1 MAVVDPAALVAA
13 AVRAAC
19 LAKAPR
25 RTVQGVAAAV
35 VSVLARPAEL
45 TPNTVRGETAKGI
58 AASVDVLVQS
68 EEERREAVK
77 AKRRL
82 KRQRKPAAMAASH
95 ARQSDPDRQTG
106 IIGVIVNAA
115 NSADA
120 EVTSRKAPPPN
131 VRDTTGDTPPGKRF
145 RDLALGLSNEEDG
158 GAQERALAAA
168 SPSGSMQSCFSSRE
182 MSRLCTGFSTW
193 YDAVLN
199 SGVAHFPDG
208 KTRAVC
214 RSDMGEPANFDNH
227 WITVA
232 SKRPALEH
240 GSEWLVLPQERQLSG
255 HSCSSEHTS
264 ETPLTLIAVFVHQ
277 RVEILK

>member
-1 MAVVDPAALVAA
+1 MDPAALVAT
-13 AVRAAC
+13 AVCAAC

-35 VSVLARPAEL
+35 VSVLAKPAEL
-45 TPNTVRGETAKGI
+45 TPNTVRGETAKGT
-58 AASVDVLVQS
+58 AASLDVLVQS

-82 KRQRKPAAMAASH
+82 KRQRKRAPKAASH
-95 ARQSDPDRQTG
+95 AKQSDPDRQTG
-106 IIGVIVNAA
+106 ATGVIVNAA

-131 VRDTTGDTPPGKRF
+131 VRDTTGDTPLGKRF
-145 RDLALGLSNEEDG
+145 RDVALGLSKEDDG

-168 SPSGSMQSCFSSRE
+168 FPSGSMQSCFSSRE
-182 MSRLCTGFSTW
+182 MPRLCTGFSTW

-199 SGVAHFPDG
+199 SGAAHFLDG

-214 RSDMGEPANFDNH
+214 RSDIGEPTDFDNH
-227 WITVA
+227 WITLA
-232 SKRPALEH
+232 SKRPALEQ
-240 GSEWLVLPQERQLSG
+240 GSEWLVFPKVRQLSG

-264 ETPLTLIAVFVHQ
+264 ETPLTFIAVFVDQ
-277 RVEILK
+277 REEILR

>member
-35 VSVLARPAEL
+35 VSVLARPAES
-45 TPNTVRGETAKGI
+45 TPNTVRGETAKGTE
-58 AASVDVLVQS
+58 ASVDVLVQS

-82 KRQRKPAAMAASH
+82 KRQRKRAAKAASH
-95 ARQSDPDRQTG
+95 AKQSDPDRQTG
-106 IIGVIVNAA
+106 ATGVIVNAA

-145 RDLALGLSNEEDG
+145 RDVALGLSKEDDG

-168 SPSGSMQSCFSSRE
+168 SPSGSMQNCFSSRE

-199 SGVAHFPDG
+199 SGVAHFLDG

-214 RSDMGEPANFDNH
+214 RSDIGEPTDFDNH
-227 WITVA
+227 WITLA

-240 GSEWLVLPQERQLSG
+240 GSEWLVFPKARQLSG

-264 ETPLTLIAVFVHQ
+264 ETPLTFIAVFVDQ
-277 RVEILK
+277 REEILR

>member
-1 MAVVDPAALVAA
+1 MDPAALVAA

-19 LAKAPR
+19 LAKASR

-35 VSVLARPAEL
+35 VSVLSRPAEL
-45 TPNTVRGETAKGI
+45 TPNIVRGETAKGT

-82 KRQRKPAAMAASH
+82 KRQRKRAAKFASH
-95 ARQSDPDRQTG
+95 ARQSNPDRQTG
-106 IIGVIVNAA
+106 TTRVIVNAA

-120 EVTSRKAPPPN
+120 EVTSRKASPPN

-145 RDLALGLSNEEDG
+145 RDVALGLGNEDDG

-168 SPSGSMQSCFSSRE
+168 SPSGSMPSCFSSRE

-214 RSDMGEPANFDNH
+214 RSGMGEPANLDNH

-232 SKRPALEH
+232 SQRPALEH
-240 GSEWLVLPQERQLSG
+240 GSEWLGLPRNCNFLDKAVLLSI
-255 HSCSSEHTS
+255 H
-264 ETPLTLIAVFVHQ
+264 PRLL
-277 RVEILK
+277 

>member
-1 MAVVDPAALVAA
+1 M
-13 AVRAAC
+13 
-19 LAKAPR
+19 
-25 RTVQGVAAAV
+25 
-35 VSVLARPAEL
+35 
-45 TPNTVRGETAKGI
+45 
-58 AASVDVLVQS
+58 QS

-82 KRQRKPAAMAASH
+82 KRQRKRAAKAASH
-95 ARQSDPDRQTG
+95 AKQSDPDRQTG
-106 IIGVIVNAA
+106 ATGVIVNAA

-120 EVTSRKAPPPN
+120 EVTRKAPPPN

-145 RDLALGLSNEEDG
+145 RDVALGLSKEDDG

-199 SGVAHFPDG
+199 SGVAHFLDG

-214 RSDMGEPANFDNH
+214 RSDIGEPTDFDNH
-227 WITVA
+227 WITLA

-240 GSEWLVLPQERQLSG
+240 GSEWLVFPKARQLSG

-264 ETPLTLIAVFVHQ
+264 ETPLTFIAVFVDQ
-277 RVEILK
+277 REEILR